1 MVMGYSAVGMVP
13 NENQIYNL
21 PKGTRVF
28 TNSFHQ
34 EEALIHHNMCVKI
47 PDKVDDKSASFG
59 AIGGI
64 AMQSIKCIPENSD
77 TIALIGLGLLGQI
90 TSRILVALGYKCISF
105 DIDLSKVEMSVI
117 EKCHDTISVFH

>member
-1 MVMGYSAVGMVP
+1 
-13 NENQIYNL
+13 
-21 PKGTRVF
+21 
-28 TNSFHQ
+28 
-34 EEALIHHNMCVKI
+34 MCVKI

-105 DIDLSKVEMSVI
+105 DIDLSKVKI
-117 EKCHDTISVFH
+117 AEKFGAIGIQTNNITEEILNLTNPSSTPLLSICP